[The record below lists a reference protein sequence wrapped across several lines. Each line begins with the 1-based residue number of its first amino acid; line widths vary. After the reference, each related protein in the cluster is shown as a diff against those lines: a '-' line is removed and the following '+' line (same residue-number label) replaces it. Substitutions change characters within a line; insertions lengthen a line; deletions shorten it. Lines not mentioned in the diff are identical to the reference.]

1 MLTRL
6 CGFLITPRRRIDCAM
21 KNIQWLRRLE
31 ADTRLY
37 DAASMYPWTIRR
49 WLSGMPNHMLD
60 GGLSRAISR
69 FAGLIYAGLT
79 TGVLPTHFFP
89 PPPSANTY
97 NNYLAFLL

>member
-37 DAASMYPWTIRR
+37 DAASMYWTIRR

-69 FAGLIYAGLT
+69 FAGLIY
-79 TGVLPTHFFP
+79 VLPTHFF